1 MTMIL
6 ALGMTLGMAA
16 SLPRV
21 AAAESE
27 RAQKW
32 QGSIPLT
39 FTSGANYDKNGTS
52 VDLNDDLGWGFG
64 FGYNVNERFLVG
76 SNFTWLSASYEATG
90 AIFDNSGNPTGTTF
104 DVSGTLDATNWQ
116 IFGQYN
122 ILKGKITP
130 FLQASFGWT
139 WIDSNIP
146 TGLPQ
151 TGCWWDPWYG
161 YICNTYQPTYE
172 STPFAYG
179 AAAGVHAEIG
189 DRFYLEGSYNYLWV
203 DSDNAGTLG
212 FDGFRLNVG
221 WMF

>member
-1 MTMIL
+1 MVL
-6 ALGMTLGMAA
+6 ALGTIVGVTTWV
-16 SLPRV
+16 PRV

-39 FTSGANYDKNGTS
+39 FTSGASYDNNGTS

-64 FGYNVNERFLVG
+64 FGYNINERFLVG
-76 SNFTWLSASYEATG
+76 SNFTWLSASYKATFDT
-90 AIFDNSGNPTGTTF
+90 FDNVGNPTGNAN
-104 DVSGTLDATNWQ
+104 VSGTLDASNFQ

-130 FLQASFGWT
+130 FLQASFGWS

-146 TGLPQ
+146 AGLPQ
-151 TGCWWDPWYG
+151 TGCYWNPWYG

-172 STPFAYG
+172 ATPFAYG
-179 AAAGVHAEIG
+179 AAAGLHAEIG
-189 DRFYLEGSYNYLWV
+189 DKFYLEASYNYLWV
-203 DSDNAGTLG
+203 DFSQAGTQG
-212 FDGFRLNVG
+212 MDGIRLNVG